1 MKNNINIKATVKK
14 AISFL
19 PFYLFTLLPLM
30 SACSDNDTIPDVTPA
45 TCPDGISLDI
55 PADYARLVYTDNNGA
70 SVLPLIVGQSVQL
83 GYTLTPEDITFNNV
97 TWSTS
102 DSTVATVDNG
112 KIDALSEKG
121 LGYTMITVAPTGM
134 YSGSGVL
141 STLKVT
147 VADHLQQATD
157 ITLTS
162 DADEVYEGETLQLSA
177 DISPE
182 SATYR
187 TLDWSTSDASTAT
200 VDSKGLVTGV
210 STGGTAT
217 SKEVTITATAM
228 DGSGVSA
235 SKTITVKRLVQ
246 PLDITI
252 DQNYASGNY
261 DCAVADHTLKLNYT
275 TSPLDCTTSLIEWS
289 SSDESIAT
297 VKEGVVTFN
306 QNGNFGE
313 FTITATCP
321 QTGKTS
327 SIKMNLAAGL
337 IREQFN
343 NPDNYTW
350 YNASQS
356 GNGTSSSHVLH
367 PNEDG
372 GYITITTYKQNATA
386 QRGDFKCWEAKSW
399 IYPSVYPLF
408 AIRLQDV
415 NDVYGYSRNIN
426 LDTSG
431 NDLATGTK
439 YSGNV
444 GGNNNKWKTKYKLSD
459 GSCVLIYD
467 LSSQS
472 FANGGVFPSGDLGQ
486 FTTLQFKYADIKTAT
501 EQITYNVYW
510 VQTFKNDAE
519 IRALIESEGLTI
531 K

>member
-1 MKNNINIKATVKK
+1 MKTNINNAKATVKK
-14 AISFL
+14 VASFL
-19 PFYLFTLLPLM
+19 PLYLFTFLLFT
-30 SACSDNDTIPDVTPA
+30 ACSDNDAIPDVTPA
-45 TCPDGISLDI
+45 TCPSSITLNMPSE
-55 PADYARLVYTDNNGA
+55 YSRLLYTDNTGA
-70 SVLPLIVGQSVQL
+70 TVLPLIVGESVQFD
-83 GYTLTPEDITFNNV
+83 YTLTPSDVTFNNV
-97 TWSTS
+97 TWSTTDAS
-102 DSTVATVDNG
+102 IATVDGG
-112 KIDALSEKG
+112 KVDAISGRG
-121 LGYTMITVAPTGM
+121 LGYALITVAPTGM
-134 YSGSGVL
+134 FSGSGVL
-141 STLKVT
+141 STIKVA
-147 VADHLQQATD
+147 VADHLQQAQA
-157 ITLTS
+157 ISLSS
-162 DADEVYEGETLQLSA
+162 DADEVYEGETVQLSY
-177 DISPE
+177 DIAPE

-187 TLDWSTSDASTAT
+187 TLEWSTSDASTAT
-200 VDSKGLVTGV
+200 VDSKGVVTGV

-217 SKEVTITATAM
+217 SKAVTITATAM

-252 DQNYASGNY
+252 DQSYASGNY

-289 SSDESIAT
+289 SSDENIAT
-297 VKEGVVTFN
+297 VKDGVVTFN

-321 QTGKTS
+321 ETGKTS

-367 PNEDG
+367 PDEDG

-399 IYPSVYPLF
+399 LYPSVYPLF

-415 NDVYGYSRNIN
+415 RDSYGYSRNIN
-426 LDTSG
+426 FDTSG

-439 YSGNV
+439 FSGNV
-444 GGNNNKWKTKYKLSD
+444 GGNNNKWKTKYSLSD

-467 LSSQS
+467 LTTQS
-472 FANGGVFPSGDLGQ
+472 FQNGGIFPSGDLGQ
-486 FTTLQFKYADIKTAT
+486 FSTLQLKYADIKTAT

-519 IRALIESEGLTI
+519 IRALIQSEGLTI